1 MRRIGSR
8 CLLTLGITV
17 LTVLAMAACGES
29 DSTEALPSKSDPAA
43 YTQAF
48 VQKAIDYYDA
58 NGRAAAIVFY
68 SSEES
73 VDGEWYV
80 FIHDESNVTV
90 AHFNAELLG
99 RTRDERIDINGHD
112 YGAELASVD
121 EDGKWVDYVFLRP
134 QTGEETQK
142 HTWAVRHDGL
152 LFASGWYEPAE

>member
-1 MRRIGSR
+1 MGA
-8 CLLTLGITV
+8 TPQ
-17 LTVLAMAACGES
+17 
-29 DSTEALPSKSDPAA
+29 LPSTAPR
-43 YTQAF
+43 
-48 VQKAIDYYDA
+48 
-58 NGRAAAIVFY
+58 RAWTA
-68 SSEES
+68 SGTS
-73 VDGEWYV
+73 
-80 FIHDESNVTV
+80 FIHDENNVTV